1 MDEVGI
7 GEFAR
12 RSRLSVNALRLYD
25 ELSVLLPARVD
36 QDSGYRYYDLAQ
48 LGTARLIAMLRQLDV
63 PLADVREL
71 LACDPADAG
80 KRIAGHWRQA
90 GATHAARRELAT
102 CLITRLSGKG
112 SVIMYEVAT
121 RQMPER
127 SLPCLKRNVD
137 EQGAWVLGK
146 EFVAILRD
154 RPLPRLAGREGA
166 TFCIYW
172 GQVSAGSDGPV
183 EWRKPVPVAGGK
195 VLAAQ
200 YPELNLRTEPAHR
213 EAFAALPAGGKA
225 DPVRWQLASE
235 ALHA

>member
-1 MDEVGI
+1 MKPC
-7 GEFAR
+7 
-12 RSRLSVNALRLYD
+12 S
-25 ELSVLLPARVD
+25 
-36 QDSGYRYYDLAQ
+36 AQ

-172 GQVSAGSDGPV
+172 VRSAP
-183 EWRKPVPVAGGK
+183 
-195 VLAAQ
+195 AATARSNGAS
-200 YPELNLRTEPAHR
+200 PSR
-213 EAFAALPAGGKA
+213 LPGARCS
-225 DPVRWQLASE
+225 PRSIPN
-235 ALHA
+235 